1 MVQELQLIE
10 QFGQENKRKEKL
22 NILSKL
28 GEAVSIVGNL
38 MNLLMSE
45 IFLR

>member
-1 MVQELQLIE
+1 MVQELQFIE

-22 NILSKL
+22 NILSKSGQAL
-28 GEAVSIVGNL
+28 GIVGNL

-45 IFLR
+45 NFLR